1 MFARTALSAAVTVA
15 LVSAPATLGAPAF
28 GQVTASGFTAP
39 VGSDSSP
46 APTATETQSPSPR
59 PTTDPDA
66 SPSPTDQPDDDETH
80 EADDDDGDGDG
91 DDPTLPD
98 GAYTVQKA
106 ERIDTFALYQD
117 GVDEPFVLDDSDD
130 RPFEAVS
137 RDSADQSDDRI
148 IIRLPDPDRDFVL
161 QEDTGA
167 LNLAT
172 EDGDTP
178 YRPGENGEGDRT
190 FEFDVDGGTVGEV
203 TETTPDDGEDGGDDG
218 GEGSPE
224 PEETEDPEPTPDPTE
239 DPTPPPTE
247 DPEPSPAPTEPDDG
261 DDSGDQGN
269 DDDSGDDGGTG
280 DDGSDEN
287 GSDEDRSDEDRSDED
302 GSGSGERDDR
312 GLTEDPSTGNGSDN
326 GGRHGP
332 RESAPDGNADW
343 VPTGPQRPDYSDPV
357 PQPPGTGEDDAI
369 TPDGEEPTQP
379 GDRDNGDDGSSDDVA
394 SASEDGDGAGMPW
407 QIGVV
412 VAIGAA
418 AIAFI
423 LFVAGRRRRD

>member
-1 MFARTALSAAVTVA
+1 MVTPMFARTALSAAVTVA

-80 EADDDDGDGDG
+80 EADDDDGDGD
-91 DDPTLPD
+91 DPTLPD
-98 GAYTVQKA
+98 GAYAVQKA

-287 GSDEDRSDEDRSDED
+287 GSDED

-326 GGRHGP
+326 GDRHGP

-379 GDRDNGDDGSSDDVA
+379 GDGDNGDDGSSDDVA
-394 SASEDGDGAGMPW
+394 SDSASEDGDGAGMPW

>member
-80 EADDDDGDGDG
+80 EADDDDGDGD
-91 DDPTLPD
+91 DPTLPD
-98 GAYTVQKA
+98 GAYAVQKA

-261 DDSGDQGN
+261 DDSGDQGD

-287 GSDEDRSDEDRSDED
+287 GSDEDRSDED

-312 GLTEDPSTGNGSDN
+312 DLTEDPSTGNGSDN

-394 SASEDGDGAGMPW
+394 SDSASEDGDGAGMPW

>member
-80 EADDDDGDGDG
+80 EADDDDGDGD
-91 DDPTLPD
+91 DPTLPD
-98 GAYTVQKA
+98 GAYAVQKA

-261 DDSGDQGN
+261 DDSGDQGD

-287 GSDEDRSDEDRSDED
+287 GSDED
-302 GSGSGERDDR
+302 
-312 GLTEDPSTGNGSDN
+312 
-326 GGRHGP
+326 
-332 RESAPDGNADW
+332 
-343 VPTGPQRPDYSDPV
+343 
-357 PQPPGTGEDDAI
+357 
-369 TPDGEEPTQP
+369 
-379 GDRDNGDDGSSDDVA
+379 
-394 SASEDGDGAGMPW
+394 
-407 QIGVV
+407 
-412 VAIGAA
+412 
-418 AIAFI
+418 
-423 LFVAGRRRRD
+423 

>member
-80 EADDDDGDGDG
+80 EADDDDGDGD
-91 DDPTLPD
+91 DPTLPD
-98 GAYTVQKA
+98 GAYAVQKA

-117 GVDEPFVLDDSDD
+117 GVDEPFLLDDSDD

-261 DDSGDQGN
+261 DDSGDQGD

-287 GSDEDRSDEDRSDED
+287 GSDEDRSDED

-312 GLTEDPSTGNGSDN
+312 DLTEDPSTGNGSDN

-394 SASEDGDGAGMPW
+394 SDSASEDGDGAGMPW